1 MNKNLKELLDK
12 RFLENNIASKIS
24 VTVIAIMVGF
34 AAGFLNQNTNV
45 YAATNKTL
53 EQGKEYYFDLN
64 GDGKNEKI
72 KYVTKVKDSDSD
84 FFDSVSLFIN
94 DKNVYTKKL
103 TDTWAKYTVL
113 DIDSSDKALDLNLQI
128 GGYSDCMD
136 YSSFQRW
143 NGTTIT
149 EYDTNKNK
157 ALNYTREY
165 SFSNVKGNGRFNIVV
180 DTPYSLPIGCFYAN
194 IPLKLQNNKITT
206 TTGTYNLV
214 GISKKYKYKAR
225 NSIKVY
231 KKASKKSKVKFKIKK
246 GEKIKIIKIKP
257 TKNVAKRP
265 QGKYGEEKPINAYA
279 YVKTKSGKKGWI
291 YLSKNKS
298 SWGKNMMFKQVPGW
312 G

>member
-1 MNKNLKELLDK
+1 MKGNLKKSLSIFGAL
-12 RFLENNIASKIS
+12 S
-24 VTVIAIMVGF
+24 F
-34 AAGFLNQNTNV
+34 AFTAGFLLSNVNV
-45 YAATNKTL
+45 YAATNQTL
-53 EQGKEYYFDLN
+53 ELNKDYYFDLN
-64 GDGKNEKI
+64 GDGQTEKI
-72 KYVTKVKDSDSD
+72 KYTTQVNKDDND
-84 FFDSVSLFIN
+84 FFNSVSLFIN

-113 DIDSSDKALDLNLQI
+113 DIDSSDNTLELNLQI
-128 GGYSDCMD
+128 GGYSDVMD

-143 NGTTIT
+143 NGASIV
-149 EYDTNKNK
+149 EFDNNKNK

-214 GISKKYKYKAR
+214 GSSKKYKYKAKS
-225 NSIKVY
+225 NIKVY
-231 KKASKKSKVKFKIKK
+231 KKASKKSKVKFTVKKGDKIKM
-246 GEKIKIIKIKP
+246 IKIKP
-257 TKNVAKRP
+257 MKNVAKRP

-291 YLSKNKS
+291 YLSKKKS
-298 SWGKNMMFKQVPGW
+298 RWGRKMLFKKVPGW